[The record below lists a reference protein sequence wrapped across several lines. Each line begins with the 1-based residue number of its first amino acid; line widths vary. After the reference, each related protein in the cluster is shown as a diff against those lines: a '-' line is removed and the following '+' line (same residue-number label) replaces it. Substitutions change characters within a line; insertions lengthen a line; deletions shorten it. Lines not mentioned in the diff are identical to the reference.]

1 MLPILVL
8 AAVPSLAPAP
18 VVAADPKE
26 VRKQFVA
33 LADKQDRAALVEL
46 WKANK
51 GLMLSTIDRD
61 LEASLSEIEKGA
73 KPDSDKVKALHAR
86 ALFGAQCAAEAS
98 GHPILLDYT
107 SSFIGWN
114 SAQQKSFREGQKAFG
129 AAGQALQKKDAQ
141 TALTKGQECYDKAIA
156 LGDWWGSAMGLD
168 AMGNAHAAL
177 GNVDAALTALSQARL
192 INHDLG
198 LFGDELG
205 NLSLMADLCV
215 KSERYSRG
223 HACAVMGKKLAEELG
238 DKASAEKLG
247 EVEKTCSTK
256 LGK

>member
-1 MLPILVL
+1 MLPLLVL
-8 AAVPSLAPAP
+8 LAAPALSP
-18 VVAADPKE
+18 TPTLALDAKE

-33 LADKQDRAALVEL
+33 LAEKQDRAALVEL

-51 GLMLSTIDRD
+51 SVVLSTIDRD

-73 KPDSDKVKALHAR
+73 KPDSEKVKALHAR
-86 ALFGAQCAAEAS
+86 ALFGAECAAEAS

-168 AMGNAHAAL
+168 AIGNAQAAL

-198 LFGDELG
+198 LYGDELG

-223 HACAVMGKKLAEELG
+223 HACAVMGKKLASELG
-238 DKASAEKLG
+238 DKDGASKLAAL
-247 EVEKTCSTK
+247 EQTCAAK